1 MSQTVEAVLKQSQ
14 KEFISDVQPIV
25 PNANDFIPKVADEDL
40 LDLLDMVLFLF
51 PDDKIDY
58 HLDQLLELKQCR
70 ITSDQKTE
78 LVPIIK
84 RYVH

>member
-1 MSQTVEAVLKQSQ
+1 MSVTVEAVLKQSQ

-58 HLDQLLELKQCR
+58 HLD
-70 ITSDQKTE
+70 
-78 LVPIIK
+78 
-84 RYVH
+84 